1 MEFPFKQE
9 LIEGKIM
16 RTFSS
21 DVDSEELKWHY
32 DLKDRL
38 VQVVEGD
45 LWMLQMDNKLPE
57 ILTPLKEYFIPK
69 GVYHRVIKGNGDLV
83 VMITEL
89 DNSSD
94 QN

>member
-45 LWMLQMDNKLPE
+45 LWMLQMDKKLPE

>member
-45 LWMLQMDNKLPE
+45 LWMLQIDNKLPE
-57 ILTPLKEYFIPK
+57 KLTPLKEYFIPK

>member
-9 LIEGKIM
+9 LFDGKIM

-21 DVDSEELKWHY
+21 EVDSEELKWHY

-38 VQVVEGD
+38 VQVVKGD
-45 LWMLQMDNKLPE
+45 LWMLQMDNELPE
-57 ILTPLKEYFIPK
+57 ILSPLKEYSIPK